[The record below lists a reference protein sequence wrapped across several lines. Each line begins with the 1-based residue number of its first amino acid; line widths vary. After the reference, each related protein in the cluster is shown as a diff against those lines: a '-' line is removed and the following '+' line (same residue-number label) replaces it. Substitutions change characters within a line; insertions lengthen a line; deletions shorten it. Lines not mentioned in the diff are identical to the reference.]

1 MKLQNPWPA
10 GYTINARSPFGW
22 RNDPF
27 TGQRRYHRGV
37 DVGGSFPV
45 TVPADGKVVH
55 VAREWR
61 NLTPKEKKRQSGGNV
76 VTIQHEN
83 NLFTT
88 YYHGDFRSKLSVGDR
103 VKTGDLIFQSGS
115 TGRSTA
121 AHLHFE
127 VRRSKSGGQ
136 VDPVPFLQGSAS
148 VVPAPL
154 KVDGKLGRNTWK
166 AFQQALKDS
175 GYYKGIPDGRPGI
188 MTARAVQ
195 AWAGATVDGRIGP
208 LTRKAVQRK
217 LGVKDDGVWGRITI
231 SELQRQINAGP
242 I

>member
-1 MKLQNPWPA
+1 MKLQNPWPD

-27 TGQRRYHRGV
+27 TGQRRYHKGV

-55 VAREWR
+55 VAKEWR
-61 NLTPKEKKRQSGGNV
+61 NLSPKEKKRQSGGNV

-83 NLFTT
+83 DLFTT
-88 YYHGDFRSKLSVGDR
+88 YYHGDFRSKLNVGDR

-121 AHLHFE
+121 DHLHFE
-127 VRRSKSGGQ
+127 VRRSKSGNQ
-136 VDPVPFLQGSAS
+136 VDPVPYLKGKPS
-148 VVPAPL
+148 VVPQAL

-166 AFQQALKDS
+166 AFQQELKEK
-175 GYYKGIPDGRPGI
+175 GYYKGIPDGRPGV
-188 MTARAVQ
+188 MTYRAIQ
-195 AWAGATVDGRIGP
+195 EWSGTKVDGVMGQ
-208 LTRKAVQRK
+208 LTRRAVQRK

-231 SELQRQINAGP
+231 SELQRRINNGTL
-242 I
+242 